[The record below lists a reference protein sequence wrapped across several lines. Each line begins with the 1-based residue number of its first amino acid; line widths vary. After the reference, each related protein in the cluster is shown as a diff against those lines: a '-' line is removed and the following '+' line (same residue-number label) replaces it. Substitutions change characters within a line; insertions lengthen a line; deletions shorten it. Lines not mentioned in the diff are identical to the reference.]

1 MGWPIYAHHTKEVCV
16 ANKETMTISGIA
28 RIWLRVGKRQIKA
41 EILVSP
47 DFKGLILGYDWLHRQ
62 GSFEWD
68 FPRERIRLGRGNWVN
83 MQDDEP
89 LVKVRRIVATSDVVI
104 PAWGQVTENAHIL
117 HNAWSCTSESSQ
129 YGVMESQPVTTMEHV
144 YSGRVLLPMAITA
157 LQVPVLLRTPTYCTM
172 PGAAR
177 RNHRNTAS
185 WKVNPLRPWNTYIA
199 DESYCPWR

>member
-1 MGWPIYAHHTKEVCV
+1 MGWPIYVHHTKEVSV
-16 ANKETMTISGIA
+16 ANKETMTINGIA
-28 RIWLRVGKRQIKA
+28 WIWLRVGKRQIKA

-47 DFKGLILGYDWLHRQ
+47 DFEGLILGYDWLHRQ

-89 LVKVRRIVATSDVVI
+89 LVKVRRFWQPATSLS
-104 PAWGQVTENAHIL
+104 PPGAK
-117 HNAWSCTSESSQ
+117 
-129 YGVMESQPVTTMEHV
+129 
-144 YSGRVLLPMAITA
+144 
-157 LQVPVLLRTPTYCTM
+157 LLRTPTCCTT
-172 PGAAR
+172 PGAAC

-199 DESYCPWR
+199 DQSYCP